1 MKRKISTIILA
12 VTMILNS
19 VPAYA
24 ANFHDINDAPWD
36 GAKTYINKVADLG
49 LMVGSEDE
57 KGRKVFNPKE
67 SITFCETTQ
76 LVYSLLKIT
85 NNLSSSTSYIT
96 KWSSVMSSNKI
107 PQWAYESVSYCL
119 EEGFINISDLSSFM
133 LSNGQNDYAK
143 REDVARILGEAL
155 EDYETTGSNK
165 SFNDSSSISA
175 NALEGVKK
183 LASLGILSGDNNGNF
198 NPKNKINRSEM
209 AVVMSKA
216 YDFIKNYS
224 GTKTESGIVTNIEDF
239 GTSVFLTVNLAGK
252 SMGFY
257 VDSSTIVKKG
267 TTALSASDIG
277 IYDTIKIT
285 YEGSDVDNIEITD
298 DFQVEKP
305 SDNNNTDQND
315 KISGEIQDLTTSRI
329 KIKGEYYS
337 FADEDDVDVEVDGK
351 DKDLDYLVDLYDED
365 DFDYID
371 AEIKLDKDDYV
382 IEVIAKVEEDDDKD
396 DDDDGEYKGLLN
408 DITSSKIEIGD
419 DTFTL
424 ADEDD
429 IEIEVDGDEEDLD
442 YLVDLY
448 DEDDFDYIYA
458 EITVEDGEVV
468 EIVAEVDDGGDIDFE
483 GDLDDIT
490 SSRITIDDETYYFA
504 DEDDVEVEVDGD
516 EEDLDYLVDL
526 YDDDDFDSIYV
537 EITLEEGE
545 VVEVIADVKGG
556 DSSDE
561 EDDGEVD
568 YLSASRIEIDG
579 EEYDLSDDVDVS
591 VEDGD
596 ETIKDIDDLIDAFDD
611 SKLFDVTVQIE
622 DDEVVE
628 IEGEVIGIDECELF
642 SVYSDGIR
650 VSCDSGQYKYEVD
663 EDCDIEIDGDSRSD
677 LDDLE
682 SAIDDGDVTLELTI
696 DDGVITEII
705 AEVD

>member
-1 MKRKISTIILA
+1 MKRKVSTIILA

-19 VPAYA
+19 VPTYA
-24 ANFHDINDAPWD
+24 ANFYDINDAPWE

-76 LVYSLLKIT
+76 LVYSLLKT
-85 NNLSSSTSYIT
+85 TGNLSSSTSYTT

-133 LSNGQNDYAK
+133 LSNGQSDYAK

-155 EDYETTGSNK
+155 EDYESTGSNK

-183 LASLGILSGDNNGNF
+183 LSSLGILSGDNNGNF

-239 GTSVFLTVNLAGK
+239 GTSVFLTVNLSGE

-257 VDSSTIVKKG
+257 VGSSTVIKKG

-285 YEGSDVDNIEITD
+285 YEGSEVDSIEITD
-298 DFQVEKP
+298 DFQVDIPE
-305 SDNNNTDQND
+305 SD
-315 KISGEIQDLTTSRI
+315 KEEFRKVSGEIDDITSN
-329 KIKGEYYS
+329 KIEIDGKEYYY
-337 FADEDDVDVEVDGK
+337 ANREYVDVEIDGK
-351 DKDLDYLVDLYDED
+351 EEDLEELIDLFEED

-371 AEIKLDKDDYV
+371 AELKLDEDDYV
-382 IEVIAKVEEDDDKD
+382 VEIIAEVEEDDSNRD
-396 DDDDGEYKGLLN
+396 DEDDGEYKGLLN

-429 IEIEVDGDEEDLD
+429 IDIEVDGDEEDLD
-442 YLVDLY
+442 YLADLF

-468 EIVAEVDDGGDIDFE
+468 EIIAEVDDGGDIDFE

-504 DEDDVEVEVDGD
+504 DEDDVTVEVDGD

-526 YDDDDFDSIYV
+526 FDDDDFDSINV

-545 VVEVIADVKGG
+545 VVEVIADVEGG

-561 EDDGEVD
+561 EDNGEVD

-596 ETIKDIDDLIDAFDD
+596 NTINDIDELVDAFDD

-642 SVYSDGIR
+642 DVYSDGIR